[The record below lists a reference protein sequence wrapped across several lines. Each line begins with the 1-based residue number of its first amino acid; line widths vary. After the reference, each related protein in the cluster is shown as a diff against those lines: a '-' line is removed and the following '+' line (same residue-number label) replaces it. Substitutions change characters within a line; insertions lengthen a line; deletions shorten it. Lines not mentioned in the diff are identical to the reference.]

1 VDATR
6 YNGLKLASSIAAAES
21 ADTILKSLT
30 YP

>member
-1 VDATR
+1 M
-6 YNGLKLASSIAAAES
+6 YNGVNLASSIAAAES